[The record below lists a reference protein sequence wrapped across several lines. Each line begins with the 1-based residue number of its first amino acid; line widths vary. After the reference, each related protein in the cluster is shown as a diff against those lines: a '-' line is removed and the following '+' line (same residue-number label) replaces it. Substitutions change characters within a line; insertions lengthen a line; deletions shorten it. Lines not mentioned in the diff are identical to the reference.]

1 MPESMDD
8 RLPDAGPDPDQRPS
22 KSQVKRDLHALLD
35 LGRELIAL
43 PSTRLAQLPLDEPL
57 REAIALA
64 QRIHSN
70 EGRRRQTHYVGKLLR
85 RADATALR
93 RQLDEWASGSRDQ
106 TRAMHRLEAL
116 RDRLLDD
123 DDTLTR
129 LLESFPQMDIQALRA
144 QIRAAR
150 KEARDNAALPEGR
163 EPVRKHYRALFQ
175 TLKQLEFKDDAG
187 HGNDPAGND

>member
-1 MPESMDD
+1 MED
-8 RLPDAGPDPDQRPS
+8 RLPEDSSDLDQRPS

-43 PSTRLAQLPLDEPL
+43 PSARLAQLPLEESL

-64 QRIHSN
+64 QRIHAN

-85 RADATALR
+85 RADAQALR
-93 RQLDEWASGSRDQ
+93 RQLDEWANGSRDQ

-116 RDRLLDD
+116 RDRLLDSD
-123 DDTLTR
+123 EALTQ
-129 LLESFPQMDIQALRA
+129 LLESFPQLDIQALRA

-150 KEARDNAALPEGR
+150 KEARDNTALPEGR
-163 EPVRKHYRALFQ
+163 EPGRKHYRALFQ
-175 TLKQLEFKDDAG
+175 TLKQLEFKDDTDG
-187 HGNDPAGND
+187 HAGND

>member
-1 MPESMDD
+1 MDEH
-8 RLPDAGPDPDQRPS
+8 LPDEDAAQDQRPS

-35 LGRELIAL
+35 LGRELIDL
-43 PSTRLAQLPLDEPL
+43 PAARLAQLPLDDSL
-57 REAIALA
+57 RDAIALA

-85 RADATALR
+85 RVDAQALR
-93 RQLDEWASGSRDQ
+93 RQLTEWASGSREQ
-106 TRAMHRLEAL
+106 TRSMHRLESL

-123 DDTLTR
+123 DEALTR
-129 LLESFPQMDIQALRA
+129 LLESFPQLDIQALRA

-150 KEARDNAALPEGR
+150 KEAKDNLSRAAGQ

-175 TLKQLEFKDDAG
+175 TLKQIDFEDHASG
-187 HGNDPAGND
+187 HDAGND

>member
-1 MPESMDD
+1 MPEPTDSLPSDD
-8 RLPDAGPDPDQRPS
+8 LEDADQRPS

-43 PSTRLAQLPLDEPL
+43 PASRLAQLPLEEST

-85 RADATALR
+85 RADAQALR
-93 RQLDEWASGSRDQ
+93 RQLDEWANGSHEQ
-106 TRAMHRLEAL
+106 TRSMHRLEAL
-116 RDRLLDD
+116 RERLLDSD
-123 DDTLTR
+123 DALTR
-129 LLESFPQMDIQALRA
+129 LLQDYPQLDIQALRA

-150 KEARDNAALPEGR
+150 KEARDNAALPDGR
-163 EPVRKHYRALFQ
+163 EPARKHYRALFQ
-175 TLKQLEFKDDAG
+175 TLKQLDFKDDAR
-187 HGNDPAGND
+187 NDTGDH